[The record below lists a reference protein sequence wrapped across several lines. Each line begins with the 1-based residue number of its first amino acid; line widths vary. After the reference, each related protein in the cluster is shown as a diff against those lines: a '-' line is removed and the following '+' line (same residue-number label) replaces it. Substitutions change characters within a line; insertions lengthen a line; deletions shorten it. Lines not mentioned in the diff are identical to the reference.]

1 VTGRV
6 AVISYR
12 SGNVRS
18 VVNAL
23 RQLDVE
29 CIVTSERSDLERA
42 WRIILP
48 GVGEA
53 RSAMEALEQASLVD
67 WIRDTQIPFLGIC
80 LGMQVLF
87 ERSEERS
94 TTGLGL
100 IPGTIARFESDGTLK
115 IPHMGWNTIQHDA
128 SSPLFNG
135 ISLDEYFYFVH
146 SYRAPLTDAT
156 IGRTDYGGFF
166 SSAVSVRNY
175 YGVQFHPE
183 KSGSAGLRLLRNFIE
198 RC

>member
-1 VTGRV
+1 VSDV
-6 AVISYR
+6 AIIANGGANIAS
-12 SGNVRS
+12 
-18 VVNAL
+18 L
-23 RQLDVE
+23 RYA
-29 CIVTSERSDLERA
+29 LERLGA
-42 WRIILP
+42 TSHLTADPGELRAARRVILP
-48 GVGEA
+48 GVGA
-53 RSAMEALEQASLVD
+53 AADAMTRLGALGLVDVIPGLEQPV
-67 WIRDTQIPFLGIC
+67 LGIC